1 MLFYK
6 LDNYFIM
13 KTELLYNLNIL
24 KISKNLLTQTYLID
38 KIN

>member
-13 KTELLYNLNIL
+13 ETELLYNLNIL